1 MEQGSTGNPSGVV
14 AGGSPSAP
22 KKSFMKPLIVAIVV
36 VAVAGLAYY
45 YRVVLTPG
53 GTPLANT
60 NESDG
65 QVAGATA
72 SPTPVVTPVTT
83 EERQE
88 IGSLSVLV
96 KPGMLVR
103 ENDALR
109 TLFSANGVQLVAV
122 RSIGNKN
129 FDEVSAKVQAG
140 EIEMAEALK
149 EYWRLD
155 VLEIGNPDQED
166 VATWITAHW
175 PPYDAPNIEVKK
187 STAKVDGVATTV
199 HAVTHTDLTM
209 LQTIYF
215 LQPKDKGNML
225 IISSF
230 QGSSK
235 PFAKEID
242 GLVQSVKFN

>member
-14 AGGSPSAP
+14 AGGSSAAP

-45 YRVVLTPG
+45 YRVMLAPNASDA
-53 GTPLANT
+53 GTNT
-60 NESDG
+60 EDG

-72 SPTPVVTPVTT
+72 SPTPEITPVTT

-88 IGSLSVLV
+88 IGSLSLLV

-103 ENDALR
+103 ENEALR
-109 TLFSANGVQLVAV
+109 TLFGANGVELVAV

-129 FDEVSAKVQAG
+129 FDEISAKVQSG

-166 VATWITAHW
+166 VATWITSHW

-187 STAKVDGVATTV
+187 TTATVDGVATTV
-199 HAVTHTDLTM
+199 HAVTHSDLSM
-209 LQTIYF
+209 LPTIYF

-225 IISSF
+225 IIRSF
-230 QGSSK
+230 RGTAK
-235 PFAKEID
+235 PFGKEID
-242 GLVQSVKFN
+242 GLVQSVTFN